1 MAVRKTTRRKTT
13 SAPARRR
20 TTRRVATSAPVRRR
34 RRVTRKKSML
44 SELFNPAMAQAGG
57 KAVISGAVGGASA
70 GLLDKFLG
78 TTMTPNKK
86 AFITLGAGF
95 LSATILKMPNLGA
108 GMAGVA
114 AYNLFN
120 NSGMLSENYDFEQYA
135 YADEIESLPM
145 VLNENGDPL
154 ALSENE
160 MYLSENEM
168 YLSEDIY
175 GVGYYEPGFGQ
186 A

>member
-1 MAVRKTTRRKTT
+1 MAVRRTTKRKT

-20 TTRRVATSAPVRRR
+20 TTRRTTAAAPVRRR
-34 RRVTRKKSML
+34 KRVTRKKSML

-120 NSGMLSENYDFEQYA
+120 NSGMLAEDYDFDQYA

-154 ALSENE
+154 ALSEND
-160 MYLSENEM
+160 MYLSENDM
-168 YLSEDIY
+168 YLSEGVY
-175 GVGYYEPGFGQ
+175 SVGYYEPGFGQ

>member
-1 MAVRKTTRRKTT
+1 MAVRRTTKRKT

-20 TTRRVATSAPVRRR
+20 TTRRTTAAAPTRRR
-34 RRVTRKKSML
+34 KRVTRKKSML

-120 NSGMLSENYDFEQYA
+120 NSGMLAENYDFDQYA

-145 VLNENGDPL
+145 VLNENGDAL
-154 ALSENE
+154 ALSEND
-160 MYLSENEM
+160 MYLSENDM
-168 YLSEDIY
+168 YLSEGVY
-175 GVGYYEPGFGQ
+175 NVGYYEPGFGQ